1 MLILKL
7 SQEEPGPAG
16 LSAWVVQ
23 RYLDKPLLLKGGR
36 KFDMRCWVL
45 LDAKYILY
53 KDPCCS

>member
-1 MLILKL
+1 LILKL